1 LTQCGVWSSF
11 SPSKHFPI
19 YSVRFETV
27 RPIAKEVTNMKRL
40 LAGSLL
46 VLSTGLA
53 STASGQDAALIQ
65 AARKEG
71 KVVWHTSLA
80 LPSSTAI
87 AHYFQ
92 NKYKGIEV
100 EVHRNGS
107 QRVLQRFMQETA
119 AGIKNADI
127 VHTSDAG
134 HFELL
139 KDKGLIL
146 KHTPQGVASFP
157 EGFKDKNGFYYG
169 MRATLSVIAY
179 NPKIVNE
186 KDAPKTWKDLL
197 NAKWS
202 GKEVSAHPGYSGIIM
217 THVLALVNA
226 YGWEY
231 FRDLAKNKL
240 HLVQSANDPAG
251 VVASGERPLGVNGA
265 EYFYYKTL
273 KQGNPIKI
281 IYPKEGVPLVVSP
294 VAIAK
299 DAPHPNAAKLFTEF
313 IFSKESQQ
321 LLADKE
327 GLYTG
332 HPDVTYPADKPKLKD
347 LKLLSADADELEKRN
362 AEIKKRFVEFFGA

>member
-1 LTQCGVWSSF
+1 MKLKSCLIMLGMCFV
-11 SPSKHFPI
+11 
-19 YSVRFETV
+19 SV
-27 RPIAKEVTNMKRL
+27 P
-40 LAGSLL
+40 LARAQDPQL
-46 VLSTGLA
+46 V
-53 STASGQDAALIQ
+53 Q

-80 LPSSTAI
+80 IPSSTAI
-87 AHYFQ
+87 SHYFQ

-107 QRVLQRFMQETA
+107 QRVLQRFMQEAA
-119 AGIKNADI
+119 AGLKNADI

-139 KDKGLIL
+139 KDKGMLL
-146 KHTPQGVASFP
+146 KFTPQAVSAFP
-157 EGFKDKNGFYYG
+157 DGFKDKAGFYYG
-169 MRATLSVIAY
+169 MRATLSVMAY
-179 NPKIVNE
+179 NPKIVAE
-186 KDAPKTWKDLL
+186 KDAPQTWKDLL
-197 NAKWS
+197 NPKWS
-202 GKEVSAHPGYSGIIM
+202 GKMVTAHPGYSGIIM
-217 THVLALVNA
+217 THVLTLVNV
-226 YGWEY
+226 YGWDY

-240 HLVQSANDPAG
+240 HIAQSANDPAG
-251 VVASGERPLGVNGA
+251 VVASGERPVGVNGA

-332 HPDVTYPADKPKLKD
+332 HPEVTYPADKPKLKD
-347 LKLLSADADELEKRN
+347 LKLLPADADELEKRN
-362 AEIKKRFVEFFGA
+362 PEIKKRFTEFFGA

>member
-1 LTQCGVWSSF
+1 MRQKSW
-11 SPSKHFPI
+11 
-19 YSVRFETV
+19 
-27 RPIAKEVTNMKRL
+27 
-40 LAGSLL
+40 LL
-46 VLSTGLA
+46 VLALCFGSVALA
-53 STASGQDAALIQ
+53 RAQDAQLL
-65 AARKEG
+65 AAAKKEG
-71 KVVWHTSLA
+71 KVVWYTSLA
-80 LPSSTAI
+80 IPSSTAI
-87 AHYFQ
+87 SHYFQ

-107 QRVLQRFMQETA
+107 QRVLQRFMQEA
-119 AGIKNADI
+119 SAGLKNGDI

-139 KDKGLIL
+139 KDKGMLL
-146 KHTPQGVASFP
+146 KFTPQAVGAFP
-157 EGFKDKNGFYYG
+157 DGFKDKAGFYYG
-169 MRATLSVIAY
+169 MRATLSVIAH
-179 NPKIVNE
+179 NPKIVAE
-186 KDAPKTWKDLL
+186 KDAPQTWKDLL
-197 NAKWS
+197 NPKWS
-202 GKEVSAHPGYSGIIM
+202 GKMVTAHPGYSGIIM
-217 THVLALVNA
+217 THVLALVNV
-226 YGWEY
+226 YGWDY

-240 HLVQSANDPAG
+240 HIVQSANDPAG
-251 VVASGERPLGVNGA
+251 VVASGERPVGVNGA

-332 HPDVTYPADKPKLKD
+332 HPEVTYPADKPKLKD
-347 LKLLSADADELEKRN
+347 LKLLTADADELEKRN
-362 AEIKKRFVEFFGA
+362 AEIKKRFTEFFGA